1 MFEKLNKVIQ
11 NQILNFEIS
20 NDRKIILQPLI
31 DYIQQKIVSK
41 EDINL
46 NFICTHN
53 SRRSH
58 LAQIWAKTAASYYT
72 IKNVQ
77 SYSGGT
83 KVTALFPK
91 IIETLNNQGFEIS
104 IISETSNPVYAI
116 KYDENTIPIIG
127 FSKRYDHPFNPVSQF
142 AAIMTCSQ
150 VENDC
155 PLIFGPEKSF
165 SLYYED
171 PKISDGTDIQ
181 SQIYETRSLEI
192 AREIF
197 YIFNKIKT

>member
-1 MFEKLNKVIQ
+1 MLVAFHHKSRKLKSEKRQRLVAIQNRVVVNRAFMFEKLNKVIQ

-127 FSKRYDHPFNPVSQF
+127 FSKDMIIH
-142 AAIMTCSQ
+142 
-150 VENDC
+150 
-155 PLIFGPEKSF
+155 LILFH
-165 SLYYED
+165 SLL
-171 PKISDGTDIQ
+171 Q
-181 SQIYETRSLEI
+181 L
-192 AREIF
+192 
-197 YIFNKIKT
+197 

>member
-31 DYIQQKIVSK
+31 DYIQQKTVSK

-91 IIETLNNQGFEIS
+91 IIETLCNQGFQTH

-127 FSKRYDHPFNPVSQF
+127 FSKRYDHPYNPASQF

-155 PLIFGPEKSF
+155 PLIFGSEKSF
-165 SLYYED
+165 SLNYKD

-181 SQIYETRSLEI
+181 NQIYETRSLEI

-197 YIFNKIKT
+197 YIFNKIKA